1 MSTIY
6 ICVDNE
12 VLDSICYR
20 YYGVSTPA
28 TEIVLRQSENA
39 HLANLGPRYSSG
51 TRIFLPDIPDAVLA
65 PRNERIKLFDD
76 A

>member
-1 MSTIY
+1 MSTTY

-28 TEIVLRQSENA
+28 TEIVLKQPENA
-39 HLANLGPRYSSG
+39 HLADIGPRYEAG
-51 TRIFLPDIPDAVLA
+51 TQIFLPDIAKDILTPKV
-65 PRNERIKLFDD
+65 ERIKLFD
-76 A
+76 

>member
-6 ICVDNE
+6 ICVDGE

-28 TEIVLRQSENA
+28 TEIVLRQSENT
-39 HLANLGPRYSSG
+39 HLADIGPRYEAG
-51 TRIFLPDIPDAVLA
+51 TRIFLPDIPKDVLT
-65 PRNERIKLFDD
+65 PKVERIKLFD
-76 A
+76 